1 MRKVAIKA
9 AEKSLAEDAE
19 RVRLAAE
26 HAEQTAEK
34 SLAEDAERVRL
45 AAKHAEQ
52 TAETHTRGISTA
64 LFAAIGGIVLVA
76 VLVAM
81 RRKHH

>member
-1 MRKVAIKA
+1 MRKAAIKD
-9 AEKSLAEDAE
+9 AETRIADDAE

-34 SLAEDAERVRL
+34 SLAEDAERVRA

-52 TAETHTRGISTA
+52 TAEAHSRGISTV

-76 VLVAM
+76 VLLAM